1 MGVSDIHK
9 NTKIM
14 TEKKELSTTYKLLRV
29 LGFNY
34 SEEEYGDVSL
44 WRVIKQFFRNIH
56 LKHLEKMLDRFYLE
70 PFAPRKL
77 RPILIRKMGC
87 HVGKN
92 TFFGDY
98 VRMDTSYADMIYID
112 DYAHITSGC
121 RLLCH
126 QRDLTG
132 YCVGDNAADL
142 GYRTGEIHIG
152 KGVMVGMETIIMPGV
167 TIGDGAIIG
176 AGSIVTRDIP
186 AWTIATGRPARVVK
200 QIPERKIG
208 ENE

>member
-1 MGVSDIHK
+1 M
-9 NTKIM
+9 
-14 TEKKELSTTYKLLRV
+14 EKKKLSTTYKLLRA

-98 VRMDTSYADMIYID
+98 VRMDTSYADMIYIG
-112 DYAHITSGC
+112 DYTHITSGC

-142 GYRTGEIHIG
+142 GYKTGEIHIG
-152 KGVMVGMETIIMPGV
+152 KGVMVGMETLIMPGV

-176 AGSIVTRDIP
+176 AGSIVTKDIP

-200 QIPERKIG
+200 QIPEREIG
-208 ENE
+208 I

>member
-1 MGVSDIHK
+1 MS
-9 NTKIM
+9 
-14 TEKKELSTTYKLLRV
+14 KKLSTTYKLLRA

-44 WRVIKQFFRNIH
+44 WRVIKQFFKNIH

-87 HVGKN
+87 HVGEN

-98 VRMDTSYADMIYID
+98 VRMDTSYADMIYIG
-112 DYAHITSGC
+112 DYTHITSGC

-132 YCVGDNAADL
+132 YCVGDNAAEL

-152 KGVMVGMETIIMPGV
+152 KGVMVGMETLIMPGV

-176 AGSIVTRDIP
+176 AGSIVTKDIP

-200 QIPERKIG
+200 SIPEREIG
-208 ENE
+208 KE

>member
-1 MGVSDIHK
+1 ME
-9 NTKIM
+9 M
-14 TEKKELSTTYKLLRV
+14 KKLSTTYKLLRA

-44 WRVIKQFFRNIH
+44 WRVIKQFFRNIR
-56 LKHLEKMLDRFYLE
+56 LKCLEKMLDWAILE
-70 PFAPRKL
+70 PFEPRKL

-98 VRMDTSYADMIYID
+98 VRMDTSYADMIYIG
-112 DYAHITSGC
+112 DYTHITSGC

-132 YCVGDNAADL
+132 YSVGDNAACL
-142 GYRTGEIHIG
+142 GYKTGEIHIG

-186 AWTIATGRPARVVK
+186 AWTIATGRPAKVIK
-200 QIPERKIG
+200 QIPESVI
-208 ENE
+208 E

>member
-1 MGVSDIHK
+1 M
-9 NTKIM
+9 
-14 TEKKELSTTYKLLRV
+14 EKKKLSTTYKLLRA

-98 VRMDTSYADMIYID
+98 VRMDTSYADMIYIG
-112 DYAHITSGC
+112 DYTHITSGC

-126 QRDLTG
+126 QRDLTD

-152 KGVMVGMETIIMPGV
+152 KGVMVGMESIIMPGV

-186 AWTIATGRPARVVK
+186 AWTIATGRPAKVIK
-200 QIPERKIG
+200 NIPERTIV
-208 ENE
+208 EQ